1 MSTKYFLIIL
11 VILAGVIGYGYI
23 DKSSRNV
30 SASSANSQQVS
41 TQVPVTKTMG
51 VVEVEAVP
59 TKLSPGED
67 GVITLRLNNHSVDL
81 DYDFAEIATISDDL
95 GNVYPISE
103 WTGGKGG
110 HHQSGELKFGKI
122 NPKAKTMRLT
132 LSGIDNTNENFSFS
146 I

>member
-11 VILAGVIGYGYI
+11 VILAGMIGYGYI

-30 SASSANSQQVS
+30 SASSTNSQQVN
-41 TQVPVTKTMG
+41 TLVPVTKTMG

-59 TKLSPGED
+59 TQLNPGEA

-81 DYDFAEIATISDDL
+81 DYDFANIATITDDI
-95 GNVYPISE
+95 GNSYAVSE
-103 WTGGKGG
+103 WTGGRGG

-122 NPKAKTMRLT
+122 DSKAKTIKLT
-132 LSGIDNTNENFSFS
+132 LSGIDNANEEFNFSM
-146 I
+146 